1 MEDGGGVHKLAHTF
15 AFTLQLT
22 PQGQWQCSYAIYE
35 CCVALFCCCEAT
47 QIHSPT
53 HTHTHTHVL
62 RERVTTHTHVRLL
75 HKLMYNGLPECIC
88 MHLCTLNVH
97 LRQQPHINSNT
108 LTHTHMH
115 PHGRSFVKQICI
127 YAVAKAPMT
136 FARHW
141 VCLSMLF

>member
-1 MEDGGGVHKLAHTF
+1 MGQGQGWAVLGVGHVLAHTF

-47 QIHSPT
+47 KT
-53 HTHTHTHVL
+53 HTHAHARIDTHV
-62 RERVTTHTHVRLL
+62 HVRLL
-75 HKLMYNGLPECIC
+75 HKLMYNGLPQCIC

-108 LTHTHMH
+108 RTHIQTHSH
-115 PHGRSFVKQICI
+115 TRSRTCIC
-127 YAVAKAPMT
+127 KANLYL
-136 FARHW
+136 
-141 VCLSMLF
+141 CCS